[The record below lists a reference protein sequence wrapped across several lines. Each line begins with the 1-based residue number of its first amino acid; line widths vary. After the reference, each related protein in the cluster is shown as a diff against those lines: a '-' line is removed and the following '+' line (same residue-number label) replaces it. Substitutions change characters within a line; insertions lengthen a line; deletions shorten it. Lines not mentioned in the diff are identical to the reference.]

1 MTEYVVLIQFRSLTL
16 LPGHLHD
23 LVHGRQLV
31 HRVGQRLVIHDGADG
46 EDVLLA
52 AFVVLDYP
60 GKVVDQ
66 ELHQGLDV
74 HDVQSGRV

>member
-1 MTEYVVLIQFRSLTL
+1 MSSSFNF
-16 LPGHLHD
+16 D
-23 LVHGRQLV
+23 LSHSSPDISISVHGRQLV
-31 HRVGQRLVIHDGADG
+31 HRVGQRLVIHDGAYG

-60 GKVVDQ
+60 GQVVDQ